1 MAASRIEG
9 IFVPNM
15 VPFDKD
21 GKVNEPEL
29 RRYVNWLIEQGAP
42 WAVSQRHDRRVRPLH
57 GRRAAS
63 GMIAVIV
70 EEVRG
75 PHPDHRRRRRS
86 QRPRDAARLAS
97 TTPASACGRARSWPP
112 ITTR

>member
-29 RRYVNWLIEQGAP
+29 RRYVNWLIEQGAHGLYP
-42 WAVSQRHDRRVRPLH
+42 NGTTGEFVRLSTDERKRV
-57 GRRAAS
+57 
-63 GMIAVIV
+63 IAVIV
-70 EEVRG
+70 DEVKGRIPIIAG
-75 PHPDHRRRRRS
+75 AADPSTARRS
-86 QRPRDAARLAS
+86 RPAS
-97 TTPASACGRARSWPP
+97 ITPAWACGRAPSWLPT
-112 ITTR
+112 ITK